1 MRLWC
6 INPAFTAYFV
16 SILSDSR
23 CNGKKV
29 WTQHSIA
36 RQNVDTSIIC
46 VSLYD
51 RIYLICTCWMIGDVY
66 HCVQVC
72 FFFSTVLELKQ
83 VLRWIK
89 NIHQAHQIGCHCC
102 YACTFIDQRGFQM
115 FAYVNLQ
122 MFFFSFKSK
131 NNTKNLKGRK
141 HTERFWCFLSTH
153 KTPYFHFIFH
163 C

>member
-72 FFFSTVLELKQ
+72 FFSLNCFRIETGTTLDQKHPSSTSNRMSLLLCLHIYRSKRISNVCLCQPSNVFFLHLNEKTTTRIWREKTYRESL
-83 VLRWIK
+83 
-89 NIHQAHQIGCHCC
+89 
-102 YACTFIDQRGFQM
+102 M
-115 FAYVNLQ
+115 FPFN
-122 MFFFSFKSK
+122 S
-131 NNTKNLKGRK
+131 
-141 HTERFWCFLSTH
+141 
-153 KTPYFHFIFH
+153 
-163 C
+163 